1 MLYSP
6 LPEIQMVIV
15 TPTPAIISILALIS
29 LILSPAKPILL
40 ILFPNISFLVI
51 SVNPINLSHRLR
63 YY

>member
-1 MLYSP
+1 
-6 LPEIQMVIV
+6 MVIV